1 MTTEEKIFNAAR
13 IIFQKKGFSGAR
25 MQEIA
30 DEAGINKAMLH
41 YCFKNKELLF
51 KAVFMNAF
59 GQLAP
64 QINEIFISEYSV
76 FDKIKK
82 FTHSYISFV
91 IHNPYLPQFV
101 IQEMNNN
108 PAFVMSFLNNE
119 NRPNPSLMIAQI
131 EKEIADGIIKPI
143 NPKQLLMDV
152 FSMTVFPFAA
162 QMMMKGMIQIS
173 DTEFNQMMEVRKT
186 SIAEQIINSI
196 KRWDEYYLHPFY

>member
-64 QINEIFISEYSV
+64 QINEIFNSQDTV
-76 FDKIKK
+76 FDKIRK

-91 IHNPYLPQFV
+91 ILNPFLPQFV

-108 PAFVMSFLNNE
+108 PEFVMSFLNNE
-119 NRPNPSLMIAQI
+119 NRPNPSKLLSQI
-131 EKEIADGIIKPI
+131 EKEIQEGIIKPVQ
-143 NPKQLLMDV
+143 PKQLLLDII
-152 FSMTVFPFAA
+152 SMTVFPFAA
-162 QMMMKGMIQIS
+162 QMMVKGIIQIS
-173 DTEFNQMMEVRKT
+173 DAEFNTMMEERKT

-196 KRWDEYYLHPFY
+196 KA

>member
-13 IIFQKKGFSGAR
+13 IIFQKKGFAGAR

-51 KAVFMNAF
+51 QAVFTNAF
-59 GQLAP
+59 SQLAP
-64 QINEIFISEYSV
+64 QINEIFNSQDSI
-76 FDKIKK
+76 FDKIRK

-91 IHNPYLPQFV
+91 MLNPYLPQFV

-108 PAFVMSFLNNE
+108 PEFAKSFLKNE
-119 NRPNPSLMIAQI
+119 NRPNPTLMIAQI
-131 EKEIADGIIKPI
+131 EKEITEGIIKPI
-143 NPKQLLMDV
+143 YPKQLLMDI

-162 QMMMKGMIQIS
+162 QMMIKGMIQIS
-173 DTEFNQMMEVRKT
+173 DAEFNQMMEERKT
-186 SIAEQIINSI
+186 SISEQIINSI
-196 KRWDEYYLHPFY
+196 KR

>member
-51 KAVFMNAF
+51 QAVFMNAF
-59 GQLAP
+59 SQLAP
-64 QINEIFISEYSV
+64 QINEIFNSEE
-76 FDKIKK
+76 FFFEKIKK

-91 IHNPYLPQFV
+91 IQNPYLPQFV

-108 PAFVMSFLNNE
+108 PEFVMTFLNNE
-119 NRPNPSLMIAQI
+119 NRPNPTLLIAQI

-143 NPKQLLMDV
+143 NPKQILMDL

-173 DTEFNQMMEVRKT
+173 DAEFNQMMEERKT

-196 KRWDEYYLHPFY
+196 KR

>member
-13 IIFQKKGFSGAR
+13 IIFQKKGFAGAR

-30 DEAGINKAMLH
+30 DKAGINKAMLH

-51 KAVFMNAF
+51 QAVFMNAF
-59 GQLAP
+59 SQLAP
-64 QINEIFISEYSV
+64 QINAIFQSNDSI
-76 FDKIKK
+76 FDKIRK

-91 IHNPYLPQFV
+91 MLNPYLPQFV

-108 PAFVMSFLNNE
+108 PEFVMTFLKNE
-119 NRPNPSLMIAQI
+119 SRPNPTLMIAQI

-143 NPKQLLMDV
+143 NPKHLLMNMI
-152 FSMTVFPFAA
+152 SMTVFPFAA
-162 QMMMKGMIQIS
+162 QMMLKGILQIS
-173 DTEFNQMMEVRKT
+173 DVEFNSMMEERKT

-196 KRWDEYYLHPFY
+196 KR